1 MHFSVIAITALC
13 FDYTAVK
20 IGCLLDR
27 DAFAAYKKKFFFVG
41 ICIYIICE
49 QLQSSFT
56 SLEATCFTL
65 NKWTE

>member
-1 MHFSVIAITALC
+1 MQFSGIAITGLC
-13 FDYTAVK
+13 FHYAAVK

-27 DAFAAYKKKFFFVG
+27 DVFAAYKKKLFCVG

-56 SLEATCFTL
+56 SLEATYFTL
-65 NKWTE
+65 NKWIE